1 MYKEKLKIPP
11 YAGDVN
17 AKIALGQL
25 FDYLINIGSLHVE
38 SIGLP
43 TEKLLE
49 KNISWMVYQVLIKI
63 KDLPKIDTDLTIS
76 TWVSKIDKLK
86 IYRQVNVSDQ
96 EGRLLIESCF
106 IWLLV
111 DIEKM
116 RVIRPIKEVKD
127 LVEENDQ
134 SLYPDF
140 RNFRSMEA
148 FDKKTSMPVHKSDI
162 DYNKHVHSATYL
174 RWVTDL
180 VDIDNDKLREVELYF
195 KDQVFK
201 EDKVDILQKK
211 DGQRYDF
218 QINKNDSEGV
228 FASCLFERD

>member
-1 MYKEKLKIPP
+1 MYKEKIKIPP
-11 YAGDVN
+11 YAGDAN
-17 AKIALGQL
+17 AKIALGKL

-43 TEKLLE
+43 TERLLE
-49 KNISWMVYQVLIKI
+49 KNISWMIYQVLIKI
-63 KDLPKIDTDLTIS
+63 KDLPKIDTDITIE
-76 TWVSKIDKLK
+76 TWVSKIDKIK
-86 IYRQVNVSDQ
+86 IYRQVNVRDQ

-134 SLYPDF
+134 SFYPDF
-140 RNFRSMEA
+140 RNFRSM
-148 FDKKTSMPVHKSDI
+148 DDYDQKTSMPVYKSDI
-162 DYNKHVHSATYL
+162 DYNNHVHSATYL
-174 RWVTDL
+174 RWITDL

-201 EDKVDILQKK
+201 EDKVEILQRR
-211 DGQRYDF
+211 DDQRYDF
-218 QINKNDSEGV
+218 QLNKNNSEGV
-228 FASCLFERD
+228 FASCIFERD

>member
-1 MYKEKLKIPP
+1 MYKEKIKIPP
-11 YAGDVN
+11 YTGDAN

-25 FDYLINIGSLHVE
+25 FDYLINTSTLHAE

-43 TEKLLE
+43 TESLLE

-63 KDLPKIDTDLTIS
+63 KDLPKIDTEVTIS

-86 IYRQVNVSDQ
+86 IYRQVNVRDQ
-96 EGRLLIESCF
+96 EGKLLIESCF

-116 RVIRPIKEVKD
+116 KVIRPIKEVKD

-140 RNFRSMEA
+140 RNFRSMGDYDQK
-148 FDKKTSMPVHKSDI
+148 FSMPVYKSDI
-162 DYNKHVHSATYL
+162 DYNNHVHSGTYL

-201 EDKVDILQKK
+201 EDKVEILQRK

-218 QINKNDSEGV
+218 QINKNDTEGV